1 MSCNDVNGEN
11 RAVLALSA
19 ALEQA
24 VKELASELNKELP
37 DNLSYEL
44 ESPKFNNQGDKASS
58 AAMRLAKVFSK
69 SPRDIAASIANKL
82 SLNDGLKGLVDK
94 IEVAGPGFINFFLG
108 SGWFASAASDVLA
121 QGDSYGAVNLGNN
134 KRVQV
139 EFVSSNPT
147 GPLHIGHGRGAAVG
161 DSVARILAFTGWDV
175 QREYYIN
182 DAGLQIETLGK
193 STQARY
199 FELFNKAELAPF
211 PENGYKGDYLYDIAN
226 KIKSEHGDEFIKLK
240 PEDSLEFFKNYASGL
255 ILNGIKDDL
264 EKFGVKFD
272 NWFSEKS
279 LYVKDKSGKTAVDV
293 SMQNL
298 KDNNYAFEQDGALWF
313 RSTDFGDDK
322 DRVLIRNNGVPT
334 YFASDI
340 AYHHDKFID
349 RKFERV
355 IDVWGADHHGYIAR
369 LKAGIKAM
377 GKDPDKFDVLL
388 IQLVNLLRGGKQVAM
403 STRSGEFIELSEV
416 CNEVGVDATRF
427 FFLTR
432 RSDSQLDFDLDLAK
446 SQSSDNPVYYVQ
458 YAHARIASIL
468 REFEARGGALS
479 DNKINL
485 NIFNDNKEARELANI
500 LAEFPKEAAS
510 ASRDLAPQ
518 IITDYALNL
527 AGAFHSFYNTNR
539 ILLSLEDED
548 KDQDKELEL
557 GRVKFICAVRMV
569 IARCLN
575 LLGVSAPERM

>member
-11 RAVLALSA
+11 GAVLALSA

-24 VKELASELNKELP
+24 VKELAAELNKDLP
-37 DNLSYEL
+37 DNISYEL

-58 AAMRLAKVFSK
+58 AAMRLAKVFGK
-69 SPRDIAASIANKL
+69 APRDIAASIANKL

-94 IEVAGPGFINFFLG
+94 VEVAGPGFINFFLG
-108 SGWFASAASDVLA
+108 SGWFALAASDVLA

-226 KIKSEHGDEFIKLK
+226 KIKAEHGDEFIKLK

-388 IQLVNLLRGGKQVAM
+388 IQLVNLLSGGKQVAM

>member
-24 VKELASELNKELP
+24 VKELAAELNKDLP
-37 DNLSYEL
+37 DNISYEL

-58 AAMRLAKVFSK
+58 AAMRLAKVFGK
-69 SPRDIAASIANKL
+69 APREIAASIANKL

-108 SGWFASAASDVLA
+108 SGWFALAASDVLA

-226 KIKSEHGDEFIKLK
+226 KIKAEHGDEFIKLK

-279 LYVKDKSGKTAVDV
+279 LYVKDKSGRTAVDV

-468 REFEARGGALS
+468 REFEARGGELS

>member
-1 MSCNDVNGEN
+1 M
-11 RAVLALSA
+11 LALSA

-24 VKELASELNKELP
+24 VKELAAELNKDLP
-37 DNLSYEL
+37 DNISYEL

-58 AAMRLAKVFSK
+58 AAMRLAKVFGK
-69 SPRDIAASIANKL
+69 APREIAASIANKL

-108 SGWFASAASDVLA
+108 SGWFALAASDVLA

-161 DSVARILAFTGWDV
+161 DSVARILAFTGWNV

-226 KIKSEHGDEFIKLK
+226 KIKAEHGDEFIKLK

-279 LYVKDKSGKTAVDV
+279 LYVKDKSGRTAVDV

-388 IQLVNLLRGGKQVAM
+388 IQLVNLLSGGKQVAM

-518 IITDYALNL
+518 VITDYALNL